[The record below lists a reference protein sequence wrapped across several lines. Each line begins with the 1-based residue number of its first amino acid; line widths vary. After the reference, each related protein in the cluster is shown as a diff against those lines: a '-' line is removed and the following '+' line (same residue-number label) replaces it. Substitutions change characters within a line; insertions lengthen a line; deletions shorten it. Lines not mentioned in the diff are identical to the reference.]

1 MKSAISMAI
10 AAIALILP
18 QALQSQQKGTQ
29 KAAPSAVLE
38 YFENPSG
45 GLSIFDQNRRS
56 ISFEVGTRI
65 MPGWTIVTEQGDT
78 VELRLDPN
86 GSIVKVAQMTNFKV
100 ESLQGPDAASN
111 VFSVAIGKVR
121 AVAGRATGQEKYG
134 LKGPTAV
141 CGVRGTDFGLEVGA
155 YTQIAFALDGSIDY
169 ARIETGETIGL
180 EKGMMADASAL
191 VFTAKPISK
200 EIRNDVQ
207 TELRFIRLNPFTVP
221 GIAVTQAPG
230 PEPIPVAP
238 AAAPVAPVAAVQ
250 ETSTDGLLTWMQG
263 EMEIGALIIDGVFYA
278 RAVLSPR
285 FDWGEFSF
293 ALYLPVICK
302 GNIFDPDS
310 YYRPAGNNEWD
321 FGFVSGD
328 WDAHDFY
335 RDLMLKIKY
344 AQWGSKGKPIYARIG
359 NLEGVTIGHGLV
371 MSGFDNNVDFPAVR
385 RLGLELE
392 MDFETSGFQAMTDDC
407 TDPRILGGRVY
418 FRPFGGY
425 RAEIGMSL
433 VADINSLADYTI
445 LGEDAAPLFG
455 RPIFII
461 PGLDMEFPFAKS
473 ESFSISGFADFAVRV
488 PYLQSDTDPLTSVSV
503 PAGFRWNAI
512 WDQDSERALK
522 NYGIMT
528 GVFGKASSVDFRL
541 DYRYYTGAFRPA
553 LYDAMYSRDSVQS
566 VMGNLLYLDDPSN
579 SFFNRVGMAIYAE
592 AGVTLKE
599 AIGLKIGYLWPWQVD
614 TGGNLG
620 RDDYDRLVVKITLP
634 KGAIPNFGLS
644 GFISFERNCFISTI
658 NGTAESD
665 DFFDA
670 NTVVRAQLSYAV
682 IPSMDLVL
690 LYTTM
695 AGRDSSGTVTYS
707 DTSAL
712 PEMDWVLYIGAEIH
726 L

>member
-1 MKSAISMAI
+1 MKSAISIAI
-10 AAIALILP
+10 AAIAFILP
-18 QALQSQQKGTQ
+18 QAVQSQQRGTQ
-29 KAAPSAVLE
+29 KTAPSAVLE
-38 YFENPSG
+38 YFENSSG

-56 ISFEVGTRI
+56 VSFEVGTRI

-100 ESLQGPDAASN
+100 ESLQGPDATSN
-111 VFSVAIGKVR
+111 AFSVAIGKVR
-121 AVAGRATGQEKYG
+121 AVAGRATGQEKYS

-155 YTQIAFALDGSIDY
+155 YNQIAFALEGSIDY
-169 ARIETGETIGL
+169 ARLETGETLGL

-191 VFTAKPISK
+191 DFAAKPISK

-207 TELRFIRLNPFTVP
+207 TELRFIRLNPFIVP
-221 GIAVTQAPG
+221 GITVTGAPG
-230 PEPIPVAP
+230 HEPIPEAP
-238 AAAPVAPVAAVQ
+238 AAAPEAPAVAAQ
-250 ETSTDGLLTWMQG
+250 AASKDGVLTWMQG

-285 FDWGEFSF
+285 FDWGEFSL
-293 ALYLPVICK
+293 ALYLPVVCK

-321 FGFVSGD
+321 FGFASGD
-328 WDAHDFY
+328 WDAHDFF
-335 RDLMLKIKY
+335 RDLLLKIEY
-344 AQWGSKGKPIYARIG
+344 AQWGSKGKPIYARVG

-371 MSGFDNNVDFPAVR
+371 MSGFDNNVDYPAVR
-385 RLGLELE
+385 HVGLELE
-392 MDFETSGFQAMTDDC
+392 MDFETSGFQAMMDDC
-407 TDPRILGGRVY
+407 ADPRILAGRVY
-418 FRPFGGY
+418 FRPFSGY
-425 RAEIGMSL
+425 RAEIGTSL
-433 VADINSLADYTI
+433 IADINSFADYTI

-455 RPIFII
+455 RPIFVNA
-461 PGLDMEFPFAKS
+461 GLDMEFPFANS
-473 ESFSISGFADFAVRV
+473 ESFSIAGFADFAVRM
-488 PYLQSDTDPLTSVSV
+488 PYLQNDTDPVTSISV

-512 WDQDSERALK
+512 WDENSERKLK

-553 LYDAMYSRDSVQS
+553 LYDSMYSRDGVEA
-566 VMGNLLYLDDPSN
+566 VAMDLLYLDDPSN
-579 SFFNRVGMAIYAE
+579 SFFNRVGMAIYGE
-592 AGVTLKE
+592 AGTTLKE
-599 AIGLKIGYLWPWQVD
+599 VIDVKIGYLWPWQVD
-614 TGGNLG
+614 TGGKFG
-620 RDDYDRLVVKITLP
+620 RDDYDRLVVKIALP
-634 KGAIPNFGLS
+634 KGAIPNFRLS

-658 NGTAESD
+658 NGSAESD

-670 NTVVRAQLSYAV
+670 NTVVRAELAYAV
-682 IPSMDLVL
+682 TPSMDLVL
-690 LYTTM
+690 FYTTM
-695 AGRDSSGTVTYS
+695 ASRDSSGTVTYS